1 MKKTV
6 VIFRFGSEM
15 PTVKEYSVIQTI
27 SGGSNRAVGCGSRFG
42 TISVIETEYTPK
54 QIERLFTQ
62 VAKEH
67 NDSLPVIAF
76 YLDGDTGFNFDKD
89 FFPAAELML
98 NEFTNLPKESGS
110 NLTIDQILEKI
121 IAQGQESLTDDE
133 LKKLRNFSGEL

>member
-15 PTVKEYSVIQTI
+15 PTVKEYAVIQTI

-76 YLDGDTGFNFDKD
+76 YLD
-89 FFPAAELML
+89 
-98 NEFTNLPKESGS
+98 
-110 NLTIDQILEKI
+110 
-121 IAQGQESLTDDE
+121 
-133 LKKLRNFSGEL
+133 